1 MRNERY
7 ELEISHASMAFE
19 FVSEGPKG
27 FIRKRVVFQESTSQ
41 KNIYNLAFG
50 DVDPDTNDFNDLVIT
65 NNQDTEKVLSTVA
78 STVFAFIDEYANARI
93 YAKGSTPSRT
103 RLYRIGI
110 SNNLEELKKVFDVY
124 GLLDNEWVV
133 YQKNENYSAFIIQ
146 RKTLRK

>member
-7 ELEISHASMAFE
+7 ELEISEASMTFE
-19 FVSEGPKG
+19 FVSKGSKG
-27 FIRKRVVFQESTSQ
+27 FIRKRVVFQESTIQ

-50 DVDPDTNDFNDLVIT
+50 DIDLNTNDFDDLVIT

-78 STVFAFIDEYANARI
+78 AAVFVFMDEYDNARI

-110 SNNLEELKKVFDVY
+110 SNNLEELKKMFDVY
-124 GLLDNEWVV
+124 GLLDNEWVA
-133 YQKNENYSAFIIQ
+133 YQKNENYSAFLIQ